1 MRYLGIALALLLS
14 GCGFFDATTKP
25 KRDEVFV
32 AIKLV
37 DDLPMRQYGE
47 ARCSVDGV
55 CILEIKRD
63 TYPMCI
69 THEVRHAFEGNFHGN
84 QPSDEDCHGS

>member
-1 MRYLGIALALLLS
+1 MRYLGIALSLLLA
-14 GCGFFDATTKP
+14 GCDYFDAPAKP

-47 ARCSVDGV
+47 AQCTGVGV
-55 CILEIKRD
+55 CTIKLKRD

-69 THEVRHAFEGNFHGN
+69 THEIRHAFEGNFHAGRE
-84 QPSDEDCHGS
+84 STDDCHTY